1 MKKLLK
7 NWEIKV
13 LAVLAAIIFWFLV
26 VATENTFYTF
36 PEEVPVEAF
45 NLPENLVVVEDLG
58 TVKLRLKI
66 ESRETIKNLT
76 VDDFNAYIDLKDTT
90 IGEREAD
97 IEVGSKKPDINVVK
111 VEPSEISVKIEE
123 KAEKEIPVDY
133 KIKNNPKEGFVVDE
147 VEIEDV
153 RTIVKGPE
161 DILKEVDKA
170 FLMLDLSDL
179 EDDITS
185 EFNVAVLNEE
195 DEKIEEITFE
205 KDKIEASVIINPVK
219 DQKTA
224 GVKPTIIGSP
234 NNNVWIKS
242 ITVDPNYVVLNG
254 SKDELDKI
262 DFVQTTDIDVSGLS
276 DDSTFDVSVIGL
288 PEGVSIDEDTGLSVK
303 IDVEKTNSG
312 NISGT
317 RKTYTLPVLVRK
329 FKTDQKGISI
339 DPMTVTLVLE
349 GDAEIFNDISSKL
362 NVELDISKYEG
373 EEADIEIT
381 EDNIELPAGIGIV
394 DITPSKVKVSWE

>member
-1 MKKLLK
+1 MRSLLK

-45 NLPENLVVVEDLG
+45 NVPENLVVAEDLG
-58 TVKLRLKI
+58 NVKLRLKI
-66 ESRETIKNLT
+66 DSREKVKNLT
-76 VDDFNAYIDLKDTT
+76 VDDFNAYVDLKDST

-97 IEVGSKKPDINVVK
+97 IEVSSKKSDINVVK

-133 KIKNNPKEGFVVDE
+133 KIKNNPKEGFVVNG
-147 VEIEDV
+147 VEIENE
-153 RTIVKGPE
+153 RIMIKGPE
-161 DILKEVDKA
+161 DILKGVDKA
-170 FLMLDLSDL
+170 YLMLDLSDL
-179 EDDITS
+179 DEDITG
-185 EFNVAVLNEE
+185 EFDVAVLDEE
-195 DEKIEEITFE
+195 DEKIEEIIFE
-205 KDKIEASVIINPVK
+205 EDKIEATVVINAVK
-219 DQKTA
+219 DQKIA
-224 GVKPTIIGSP
+224 GVKPTVTGTP
-234 NNNVWIKS
+234 NSNIWVKS

-254 SKDELDKI
+254 PKDELNKI
-262 DFVQTTDIDVSGLS
+262 DFVKTTDINVSDLS
-276 DDSTFDVSVIGL
+276 EDSTFDVSVIGL
-288 PEGVSIDEDTGLSVK
+288 PEGVSVDGPPGLKVK

-312 NISGT
+312 SISGT
-317 RKTYTLPVLVRK
+317 RKSYTLPVLVRK

-349 GDAEIFNDISSKL
+349 GSDDIINNISSKL

-373 EEADIEIT
+373 NETEVELN
-381 EDNIELPAGIGIV
+381 EDNIELPAGVKIV
-394 DITPSKVKVSWE
+394 SITPSKVKISWE